1 MKYRSFLYRY
11 LFFLIFFH
19 LTGLLC
25 VAQNNNT
32 EVVLDSIPSWMLK
45 AKVPVMGVGIIENGK
60 IKIVKVL
67 GTFDNGKPAPLN
79 TLFNVASLTKPV
91 TALTILKL
99 VNAGKLILD
108 EPLYKYWLDPELKGN
123 LWYKKLNTRLIL
135 SHQTGFPNWRSD
147 TLKFIFEP
155 GTKFGY
161 SGEGFEYLRKAAEA
175 KFHTD
180 LQQLAYVNVFK
191 PLRMQNT
198 RYGWSTTLDSTRFAN
213 PHDGKG
219 KLIASTKLSKTN
231 AADWLVTTIQ
241 EYTTFGVYFMNGG
254 ELSKS
259 LFKEIVTPQVNITP
273 NAKET
278 MGLGWEVIRNL
289 ESGGYLLMH
298 TGQDSGVN
306 TLIVLLPESGKG
318 IVLLSNSD
326 NGFDVMKQILKNSLN
341 IKEITP

>member
-1 MKYRSFLYRY
+1 MKYRPFLYRY
-11 LFFLIFFH
+11 LFFLVFFH
-19 LTGLLC
+19 LSGLLC
-25 VAQNNNT
+25 VAQNPNT
-32 EVVLDSIPSWMLK
+32 KAVLDSIPVWMVK
-45 AKVPVMGVGIIENGK
+45 AKVSVLGVGLIEKGR
-60 IKIVKVL
+60 IKIVKVF
-67 GTFDNGKPAPLN
+67 GTLDNGKPATLN

-99 VNAGKLILD
+99 VNSGKLTLD
-108 EPLYKYWLDPELKGN
+108 EPLYKYWLEPDLKGN

-155 GTKFGY
+155 GIKFGY

-175 KFHTD
+175 KFHMD
-180 LQQLAYVNVFK
+180 LQQLAYTNVFK
-191 PLRMQNT
+191 RLHMQNT
-198 RYGWSTTLDSTRFAN
+198 RYGWSKDLDSTRFAS
-213 PHDGKG
+213 PHDSNG
-219 KLIASTKLSKTN
+219 KLIASIKLSKTN
-231 AADWLVTTIQ
+231 AADWLVTTI
-241 EYTTFGVYFMNGG
+241 EDYTTFGSYFINGG
-254 ELSKS
+254 GLSKS
-259 LFKEIVTPQVNITP
+259 LFKEVVRPQVSIKSNT
-273 NAKET
+273 KET

-298 TGQDSGVN
+298 TGQDTGVN

-326 NGFDVMKQILKNSLN
+326 NGFNVMKQILKNSLN